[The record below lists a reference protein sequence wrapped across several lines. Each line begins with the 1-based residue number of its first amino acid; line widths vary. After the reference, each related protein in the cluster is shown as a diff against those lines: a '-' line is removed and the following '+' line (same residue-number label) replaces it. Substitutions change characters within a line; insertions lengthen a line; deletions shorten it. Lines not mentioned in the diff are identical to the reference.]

1 MCPQGSSASA
11 DDTAERIAANWGW
24 FLALGILLIIVGA
37 AAIISPFYGT
47 LAGARVFGWIMII
60 SGIMTAVHAAGARGW
75 GGVILQV
82 LIAIVYIIG
91 GIWLLAQPLAGAI
104 TLTIVLIAVLLV
116 QGLFSAIEAF
126 QIRPTEGWGW
136 MLASGVASVILGIML
151 WQKFPSSALWAI
163 GLLFGLSLVI
173 NGWSF
178 VALALSAREK
188 PAGSQP

>member
-1 MCPQGSSASA
+1 MSQQGSSTSA
-11 DDTAERIAANWGW
+11 NETAERIAANWGW

-104 TLTIVLIAVLLV
+104 TLTMVLIAVLLAH
-116 QGLFSAIEAF
+116 GLFTVIEAF

-136 MLASGVASVILGIML
+136 MLWSGIASIILGIML
-151 WQKFPSSALWAI
+151 WMKFPSSALWAI
-163 GLLFGLSLVI
+163 GLLFGLGLI
-173 NGWSF
+173 FNGSSF
-178 VALALSAREK
+178 VALALAARK
-188 PAGSQP
+188 